1 MTGEEKNVH
10 ERAVKLRKMTDEF
23 ERMCGAVAEMDA
35 EAKSFHARNLV
46 ETGARIIISYL
57 LMMDSKS
64 DDRAALSASVY
75 LDMAEA
81 QNLQAAAEIA
91 AGGDKEQAQSMKQMF
106 LKGSCGCK

>member
-1 MTGEEKNVH
+1 
-10 ERAVKLRKMTDEF
+10 
-23 ERMCGAVAEMDA
+23 MDA

-91 AGGDKEQAQSMKQMF
+91 AGGGKEQAQSMKQMF

>member
-1 MTGEEKNVH
+1 
-10 ERAVKLRKMTDEF
+10 
-23 ERMCGAVAEMDA
+23 
-35 EAKSFHARNLV
+35 
-46 ETGARIIISYL
+46 
-57 LMMDSKS
+57 MMDSKS

-91 AGGDKEQAQSMKQMF
+91 AGGGKEQAQSMKQMF